1 MKLFEKK
8 KNVQFFGLNKEGV
21 VLQYIDHLDVNNSS
35 IKIEASDEFSV
46 WNGILYLKRDKNR
59 YMYASGSFVP
69 CIQGRFGQCTLGS
82 MTDSYYKNNNIYHFS
97 VFHDG
102 VEYIIKLES
111 RDVISLEYKF
121 VGMKEDVMIFEI
133 NLDKGLLF
141 CSKTGERL
149 WEYKT
154 ENPDWKINRM
164 CIPMVD
170 DVVVIINNYNLM
182 TVSIEGYNIKTGEKL
197 WMLHDD
203 NNTDIFP
210 CHFIVGDDKML
221 YACKSHW
228 KNTDRNSKNI
238 ELTSINPHNGEFNRH
253 ILKEVD
259 QHTVISPWNT
269 CIYGNKLY
277 YADNRPGC
285 VLGVVDL
292 DKKQIVDEFNFNL
305 KKGFTMG
312 APVVTEDKIYQ
323 FIRNKK
329 EVWVFEK

>member
-46 WNGILYLKRDKNR
+46 WNGILYLKRNKNR

-154 ENPDWKINRM
+154 KSQDWKINRM
-164 CIPMVD
+164 CIPIVD
-170 DVVVIINNYNLM
+170 NIIAIISEN
-182 TVSIEGYNIKTGEKL
+182 TRDHEDIVRVEGYDIQTGENL
-197 WMLHDD
+197 WKIESADV
-203 NNTDIFP
+203 T
-210 CHFIVGDDKML
+210 CHLIVGEDKML
-221 YACKSHW
+221 YACNVRWYVGEDNH
-228 KNTDRNSKNI
+228 T
-238 ELTSINPHNGEFNRH
+238 ELRLTVINPFTGVFENHV
-253 ILKEVD
+253 LKHHDEDVC
-259 QHTVISPWNT
+259 VMSWNT

-285 VLGVVDL
+285 ILGVVDL
-292 DKKQIVDEFNFNL
+292 DKKQIVDEFSLNL

-312 APVVTEDKIYQ
+312 APIVTEDKIYQ

-329 EVWVFEK
+329 EVWVFDK

>member
-154 ENPDWKINRM
+154 ENSDWKINRM

-170 DVVVIINNYNLM
+170 DVVVIISTSNPTSNYRIR
-182 TVSIEGYNIKTGEKL
+182 IEGFNIHTGERL
-197 WMLHDD
+197 WI
-203 NNTDIFP
+203 NNHKNITN
-210 CHFIVGDDKML
+210 HYFIGPDKML
-221 YACKSHW
+221 YTCQHDW
-228 KNTDRNSKNI
+228 LDMKNDIMQLVLYKLNPFTGETETTQLKVDDDR
-238 ELTSINPHNGEFNRH
+238 GG
-253 ILKEVD
+253 VC
-259 QHTVISPWNT
+259 PWNT

-277 YADNRPGC
+277 YADNHPGC
-285 VLGVVDL
+285 ILGVVDI
-292 DKKQIVDEFNFNL
+292 DKKQIVEEFSLNL
-305 KKGFTMG
+305 KKGFRMG

-329 EVWVFEK
+329 EVWVFDK